1 MNMFPLVGDCRSSLS
16 PSDRQCFARFH
27 SKRKPVCFFV
37 WRSHQRHRRR
47 RPTLAGYS
55 SRQEAGGVRR
65 DPISV
70 MLSLFVF
77 PTRADE
83 KKHAAIAQKK
93 RLVCRQPKPFQDPR
107 DLLSFRIQICEIDKP
122 SPSRLVVEPSRL
134 VVDTS
139 KAWIWLRKAWLIDET
154 FRGQRPLRV
163 WSGSRFAWCE
173 AWSQWSR
180 LGASGVMHWQALG
193 GVGGCSPGNLGS
205 LAQHRLA
212 DFLFPHTRIQFDV
225 RLWFWKLK
233 LSMVMHDDVNFV
245 DGACAV

>member
-1 MNMFPLVGDCRSSLS
+1 
-16 PSDRQCFARFH
+16 
-27 SKRKPVCFFV
+27 
-37 WRSHQRHRRR
+37 
-47 RPTLAGYS
+47 
-55 SRQEAGGVRR
+55 
-65 DPISV
+65 

-107 DLLSFRIQICEIDKP
+107 DLLSSRIQICEIDKP
-122 SPSRLVVEPSRL
+122 SPSRLVVDPSRL

-154 FRGQRPLRV
+154 FRRQRPLRV

-193 GVGGCSPGNLGS
+193 GVGGLLSWKPWQLGATPFGRLFVPTHSNSIRCSS
-205 LAQHRLA
+205 LVLEAKGEHGDARRRQLR
-212 DFLFPHTRIQFDV
+212 
-225 RLWFWKLK
+225 
-233 LSMVMHDDVNFV
+233 
-245 DGACAV
+245 